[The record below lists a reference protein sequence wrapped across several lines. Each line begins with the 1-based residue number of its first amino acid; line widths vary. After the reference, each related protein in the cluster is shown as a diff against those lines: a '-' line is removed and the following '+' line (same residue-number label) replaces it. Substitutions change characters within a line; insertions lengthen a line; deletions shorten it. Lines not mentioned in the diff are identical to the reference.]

1 MDGDTSEEV
10 ESEVETDFQDSQCV
24 PCLDLETPINAEER
38 EWMATQVKKSRVR
51 SKQIFKIPLLVPEMN
66 YPPSDLGNDPS
77 YHDDALRLIRV
88 NVHPRVWMTY
98 VSDAKFYDVTRKGS
112 RLTSAQS
119 YNTGLYGVRYSPLHI
134 INSCRHPSSCGHN
147 MHAWTAKL

>member
-1 MDGDTSEEV
+1 
-10 ESEVETDFQDSQCV
+10 
-24 PCLDLETPINAEER
+24 
-38 EWMATQVKKSRVR
+38 
-51 SKQIFKIPLLVPEMN
+51 MN

-88 NVHPRVWMTY
+88 NEHPRVWMTY
-98 VSDAKFYDVTRKGS
+98 VSDVKFYDVTRKGS

-134 INSCRHPSSCGHN
+134 INSWYYVVVPCLEVL
-147 MHAWTAKL
+147 KYF

>member
-1 MDGDTSEEV
+1 
-10 ESEVETDFQDSQCV
+10 
-24 PCLDLETPINAEER
+24 
-38 EWMATQVKKSRVR
+38 
-51 SKQIFKIPLLVPEMN
+51 MN

-88 NVHPRVWMTY
+88 NERPRVWMTY
-98 VSDAKFYDVTRKGS
+98 LSDLKFYDVTRKGS

-134 INSCRHPSSCGHN
+134 INS
-147 MHAWTAKL
+147 W

>member
-10 ESEVETDFQDSQCV
+10 ESEVETDFQD
-24 PCLDLETPINAEER
+24 
-38 EWMATQVKKSRVR
+38 
-51 SKQIFKIPLLVPEMN
+51 PLLVPEMN

-88 NVHPRVWMTY
+88 NVRPRVWMTY

-134 INSCRHPSSCGHN
+134 INS
-147 MHAWTAKL
+147 

>member
-10 ESEVETDFQDSQCV
+10 ESEVETDFQH
-24 PCLDLETPINAEER
+24 
-38 EWMATQVKKSRVR
+38 
-51 SKQIFKIPLLVPEMN
+51 PLLVPEMN

-88 NVHPRVWMTY
+88 NVRPRVWMTY

-112 RLTSAQS
+112 CLTSAQS

-134 INSCRHPSSCGHN
+134 INSC
-147 MHAWTAKL
+147 

>member
-10 ESEVETDFQDSQCV
+10 ESEVETDFQD
-24 PCLDLETPINAEER
+24 
-38 EWMATQVKKSRVR
+38 
-51 SKQIFKIPLLVPEMN
+51 PLLVPEMN

-88 NVHPRVWMTY
+88 NVRPRVWMTY
-98 VSDAKFYDVTRKGS
+98 VSDAKFYDVIRKGS

-134 INSCRHPSSCGHN
+134 INS
-147 MHAWTAKL
+147 

>member
-1 MDGDTSEEV
+1 MT
-10 ESEVETDFQDSQCV
+10 
-24 PCLDLETPINAEER
+24 ER

-88 NVHPRVWMTY
+88 NVRPRVWMTY
-98 VSDAKFYDVTRKGS
+98 VSDAKFYDVTWKGS

-134 INSCRHPSSCGHN
+134 INS
-147 MHAWTAKL
+147 

>member
-1 MDGDTSEEV
+1 MDGDTREEV
-10 ESEVETDFQDSQCV
+10 ESEVETDFQDSQRV
-24 PCLDLETPINAEER
+24 PCNYRSPLVR
-38 EWMATQVKKSRVR
+38 QQVFSFLHC
-51 SKQIFKIPLLVPEMN
+51 SSDSPQLLVPEMN

-88 NVHPRVWMTY
+88 NVRPRVWMTY

-134 INSCRHPSSCGHN
+134 INS
-147 MHAWTAKL
+147 W